1 MNFCQ
6 GFTPIPKVT
15 NEKYSS
21 RKGKTKAT
29 ILYALAACLS
39 QYLLRGYATEIV
51 SLQGNFLGQRSRKR

>member
-6 GFTPIPKVT
+6 GFTPIPNVT

-29 ILYALAACLS
+29 ILYALVAYLS

-51 SLQGNFLGQRSRKR
+51 S